1 MAENPLRAAD
11 KDALIEYLTDGYNV
25 PFGTFTWQQWQQM
38 QAETMQRFTQFQ
50 RAVERKEADEAL
62 KIALKMQEMTLLW
75 LKEACTWID
84 EM

>member
-1 MAENPLRAAD
+1 MGDKASQAAD
-11 KDALIEYLTDGYNV
+11 KDALMEYITDGYNV

-50 RAVERKEADEAL
+50 RAIERKEADEAL
-62 KIALKMQEMTLLW
+62 KIALQMQEMTLSW
-75 LKEACTWID
+75 FKEACAWID

>member
-1 MAENPLRAAD
+1 
-11 KDALIEYLTDGYNV
+11 
-25 PFGTFTWQQWQQM
+25 M

-50 RAVERKEADEAL
+50 RAIERKEADEAL
-62 KIALKMQEMTLLW
+62 QIVLKMQEMTLLW

>member
-1 MAENPLRAAD
+1 VGDKASQAAD
-11 KDALIEYLTDGYNV
+11 KDALMEYITDGYNV

-50 RAVERKEADEAL
+50 RAIERKEADEAL
-62 KIALKMQEMTLLW
+62 KIALQMQEMTLSW
-75 LKEACTWID
+75 FKEACAWID